1 MPDGPSSGD
10 VTPELPFLRL
20 VPDDVGAVRVAI
32 ERVLQ
37 RGIFE
42 LGPEMEAFEAEFA
55 AAAGS
60 TRSVSVGSGTDA
72 LALTLRGLGIGPG
85 DEVITTPLTAAFT
98 ALAIVMTGAKP
109 VFADIDGDRLT
120 LSPSAVTDAIT
131 SKTAALI
138 PVHLYGQAA
147 DMPALME
154 VATRHNLIV
163 VEDCCQAHL
172 ATCGGQPVGTFGAAA
187 AFSFYPT
194 KNLGA
199 LGDGGAMCTNDDQL
213 ADRVAVLR
221 DGGQTSRCM
230 HTETGVNSRLDE
242 LQAAILRTR
251 LPRLP
256 QRTERRRAIAA
267 TYREDLAGAPVTIPP
282 ELDAGHVYHL
292 FAVRSARRDAL
303 RTYLHDLGI
312 GTLVHYPTP
321 LPRQPAFSRY
331 TPAECQVADAVCR
344 EVLSLPLYPEL
355 ANESIDRVCDALKR
369 FDPPSSS

>member
-60 TRSVSVGSGTDA
+60 TRGVSVGSGTDA

-251 LPRLP
+251 LPQLP

-292 FAVRSARRDAL
+292 FPVRSARRDAL
-303 RTYLHDLGI
+303 RAYLHDLGI

-321 LPRQPAFSRY
+321 LPRQPAFSRF

-369 FDPPSSS
+369 FNPPSSS

>member
-60 TRSVSVGSGTDA
+60 TRGVSVGSGTDA

-147 DMPALME
+147 DMPVLME
-154 VATRHNLIV
+154 VAARHNLIV

-292 FAVRSARRDAL
+292 FPVRSARRDAL
-303 RTYLHDLGI
+303 RAYLHDLGI

-369 FDPPSSS
+369 FNPPSSS

>member
-42 LGPEMEAFEAEFA
+42 LGPEMKAFEAEFA

-147 DMPALME
+147 DMPVLME
-154 VATRHNLIV
+154 VAARHNLIV

-251 LPRLP
+251 LPQLP

-369 FDPPSSS
+369 FNPPSSS

>member
-20 VPDDVGAVRVAI
+20 VPDDVRGVRVAI

-60 TRSVSVGSGTDA
+60 PRGVSVGSGTDA

-147 DMPALME
+147 DMPVLME
-154 VATRHNLIV
+154 VAARHNLIV

-321 LPRQPAFSRY
+321 LPRQPAFSRF

-369 FDPPSSS
+369 FNPPSSS

>member
-60 TRSVSVGSGTDA
+60 TRGVSVGSGTDA

-147 DMPALME
+147 DMPVLME
-154 VATRHNLIV
+154 VAARHNLIV

-292 FAVRSARRDAL
+292 FPVRSARRDAL
-303 RTYLHDLGI
+303 RAYLHDLGI

-321 LPRQPAFSRY
+321 LPRQPAFSRF

-369 FDPPSSS
+369 FNPPSSS